1 MTEYISKF
9 LDLFNKANTLE
20 MLLFLLITVII
31 IVMVKMTRNK
41 DEEFDL
47 KDLVSRNGKL
57 DEKKFTRFGA
67 WVIST
72 WGFIYI
78 LVNNPN
84 TFPEWYFVGYMAVWV
99 SNVIVDKWVNRNEKT
114 TD

>member
-1 MTEYISKF
+1 MN
-9 LDLFNKANTLE
+9 LDLTQALNYFTTANTME
-20 MLLFLLITVII
+20 MLLALLIFLII

-41 DEEFDL
+41 DDTFDL
-47 KDLVSRNGKL
+47 KDLVSTDDKL

-78 LVNNPN
+78 LVNNPSQ
-84 TFPEWYFVGYMAVWV
+84 FPEWYFVGYMAVWV
-99 SNVIVDKWVNRNEKT
+99 SNVIMDKWVNKDNK
-114 TD
+114 

>member
-1 MTEYISKF
+1 MTIIEYTNKF
-9 LDLFNKANTLE
+9 LDLFDKSNTLE
-20 MLLFLLITVII
+20 MLLFLLIAVII
-31 IVMVKMTRNK
+31 TVMVKMSRNK
-41 DEEFDL
+41 DDEFDL
-47 KDLVSRNGKL
+47 KDLVSRDGKL

-99 SNVIVDKWVNRNEKT
+99 SNVIMDKWVNKDT
-114 TD
+114 K